1 MPAKKSGKSSG
12 RNAKTAKTAPPPR
25 RREIGAFICLFLA
38 IFAFLGLFPYEE
50 GVFIDF
56 FGVFIK
62 GLIGTGFFVMIP
74 ALLLAAFILGFH
86 RGRPVRMR
94 LICTLLIPLIFG
106 ALLHIL
112 YFVPSD
118 ENIPIL
124 KMLYES
130 GLNGDNQSGGVLGGL
145 LAMLLKLLFSKTG
158 AIIVFIC
165 AILFLCLASLNITL
179 SGVIDWFKNRPK
191 REYIPEPEPE
201 RDIIRDKR
209 WAGAG
214 RAERAV
220 SEEKEGLRSVPVHG
234 KSAIDI
240 PVDDPPN
247 LPPEKP
253 SFFDPN
259 PKVKTPD
266 QVFKE
271 VILGDHM
278 HAMASQPPKRD
289 KADTDADT
297 HTAEP
302 QTTVESAKKPTK
314 AEIAEAE
321 KAKAEVAKN
330 IEKSLS
336 EKETQKYIFP
346 PIDLLTTIPAGN
358 MVDGREEMALNAQ
371 RLTATISSFGINA
384 KICGITRGPS
394 VTRYELELEQ
404 GVKLSKLTKLSDD
417 IALSL
422 GATGVRIA
430 PVPDRIS
437 IVGVEVPNKL
447 VNIVCLRDLI
457 ESNEFKSNPSN
468 LAFSIGK
475 DIAGSCVVGDI
486 SKLPHLLIAGTTGSG
501 KSVCMNSLILS
512 LLYKSSP
519 DDVRL
524 IMIDPKMIELGVY
537 NGIPHLLIPVVTD
550 PKKAAGA
557 LQWAEYEM
565 MKRYNLISEMGA
577 RDLKSYNTAVEKEG
591 GQKLPQIVI
600 LIDELADLMLVA
612 AKEVEDAICRIAAM
626 GRASGMH
633 LVIATQRP
641 SADVITGLMKANI
654 PSRIAF
660 AVDSALNSRIILD
673 NTGAEKLIGKGD
685 MLYFPTGAGKP
696 QRVQGTFVTDKERES
711 VISFVKERS
720 KAAYSEDIIKEIE
733 KASEAKGS
741 PSAAVEKPEKDND
754 ADELFD
760 AAVEVALES
769 GQVSVSMLQRRL
781 KLGYSR
787 GARLVDQMEEHGIV
801 GPFEGSKPRQLLI
814 TRDQWNAMKGKTA
827 ENVMEASEYEDED
840 ESDED
845 TDDEE

>member
-1 MPAKKSGKSSG
+1 MPAKKSGTSRRKKTT
-12 RNAKTAKTAPPPR
+12 KTAKSSLPPPK
-25 RREIGAFICLFLA
+25 RREIGALICLFLA
-38 IFAFLGLFPYEE
+38 VFAFLGLFPYEE

-62 GLIGTGFFVMIP
+62 GLIGAGFYISIP

-94 LICTLLIPLIFG
+94 LICTLLLPLIFG
-106 ALLHIL
+106 ALLHII
-112 YFVPSD
+112 YCDITYDWKIS
-118 ENIPIL
+118 IIGR
-124 KMLYES
+124 LYEDGLKS
-130 GLNGDNQSGGVLGGL
+130 GINQSGGVLGGL
-145 LAMLLKLLFSKTG
+145 LALLLKLLFSKTG

-165 AILFLCLASLNITL
+165 TIVFLCLASLNI
-179 SGVIDWFKNRPK
+179 SIPAIVDWFKNRPRREYEPEAYDEVKNGTAVQKRTKKSK
-191 REYIPEPEPE
+191 REKAREDE
-201 RDIIRDKR
+201 
-209 WAGAG
+209 
-214 RAERAV
+214 
-220 SEEKEGLRSVPVHG
+220 SEDMQPPYKNVPIH
-234 KSAIDI
+234 KAAIDI

-278 HAMASQPPKRD
+278 HAITSRPQ
-289 KADTDADT
+289 TDEN
-297 HTAEP
+297 TAEAAP
-302 QTTVESAKKPTK
+302 ESAAAEETKKPAK
-314 AEIAEAE
+314 VNAAEAE
-321 KAKAEVAKN
+321 KAKEEVTEN
-330 IEKSLS
+330 IEKNLS
-336 EKETQKYIFP
+336 EAEPQKYIFP
-346 PIDLLTTIPAGN
+346 PVNLLTKTAPGN
-358 MVDGREEMALNAQ
+358 MADGREEMALNAK

-394 VTRYELELEQ
+394 VTRYELELER

-422 GATGVRIA
+422 GASGVRIA
-430 PVPDRIS
+430 PVPDKIS
-437 IVGVEVPNKL
+437 IVGIEVPNKT
-447 VNIVCLRDLI
+447 VNVVRLREII
-457 ESNEFKSNPSN
+457 ESREFKKNSSS
-468 LAFSIGK
+468 LSFSIGK
-475 DIAGSCVVGDI
+475 DISGASVVGDI
-486 SKLPHLLIAGTTGSG
+486 AELPHLLIAGTTGSG
-501 KSVCMNSLILS
+501 KSVCMNSLIVS

-524 IMIDPKMIELGVY
+524 IMIDPKMIELGIY
-537 NGIPHLLIPVVTD
+537 NGIPQLLIPVVTD

-565 MKRYNLISEMGA
+565 MKRYNLIKEKKA
-577 RDLKSYNTAVEKEG
+577 RDLESYNNIIQKEG
-591 GQKLPQIVI
+591 GQKLPKIVI

-612 AKEVEDAICRIAAM
+612 AKEVEGAICRVAAM

-673 NTGAEKLIGKGD
+673 NPGAEKLIGKGD

-696 QRVQGTFVTDKERES
+696 RRVQGTFITDKERED
-711 VISFVKERS
+711 VIEFVKESS
-720 KAAYSEDIIKEIE
+720 KATYSEEIIKEIE
-733 KASEAKGS
+733 KASESKD
-741 PSAAVEKPEKDND
+741 SASASGEKSNRDNE
-754 ADELFD
+754 ADELLE
-760 AAVEVALES
+760 AAVEVALEA

-787 GARLVDQMEEHGIV
+787 AARLVDQMEERGYV

-814 TRDQWNAMKGKTA
+814 TKAQWNSIQDNGSGI
-827 ENVMEASEYEDED
+827 EEDEYDD
-840 ESDED
+840 EADED
-845 TDDEE
+845 MDEEE